1 MKEQD
6 NGRTEELSSAT
17 WQFIVSHR
25 EDDVRTLALQA
36 RKYPQVDMA
45 EAVTQIA
52 GWQIAVR
59 KIPSWAA
66 TEGILYSRHLSME
79 QCSSEITALYKASL
93 VGGESFT
100 DLTAGLGVDCS
111 FLARRFRRA
120 DYVERQ
126 ETLCRLAAHNFPLLG
141 LDHIQVHHAD
151 ALEYLREMEPVDCL
165 FLDPARRDSHGGK
178 TVAITEC
185 EPDVCALESLLVE
198 KGRKVMVKLSPMLDM
213 ASALRDLKY
222 IRELHV
228 IAVNN
233 ECKELTAV
241 LYQMNSVNESS
252 EKEVVISCEQAAHNS
267 LSEPFTYTLSE
278 EKNAVC
284 QLADRVET
292 YLYEPGAALL
302 KAGPYRLLSQRYGV
316 KKLHPN
322 SHLYTSSVQ
331 VDFPGRCF
339 QVTGI
344 SGFGKKEVKELL
356 SGLEKANLTVR
367 NFPASVA
374 DLRKK
379 LKLKEGGDVY
389 LFATTLQNGEKVL
402 IKCLKPALLS

>member
-126 ETLCRLAAHNFPLLG
+126 ETLCRLAAHNFLYWG
-141 LDHIQVHHAD
+141 LIIFRFTMQMLWSICGRWSLWTACFLIRPAGTV
-151 ALEYLREMEPVDCL
+151 ME
-165 FLDPARRDSHGGK
+165 
-178 TVAITEC
+178 
-185 EPDVCALESLLVE
+185 
-198 KGRKVMVKLSPMLDM
+198 VKLLP
-213 ASALRDLKY
+213 
-222 IRELHV
+222 
-228 IAVNN
+228 
-233 ECKELTAV
+233 
-241 LYQMNSVNESS
+241 
-252 EKEVVISCEQAAHNS
+252 
-267 LSEPFTYTLSE
+267 
-278 EKNAVC
+278 
-284 QLADRVET
+284 
-292 YLYEPGAALL
+292 
-302 KAGPYRLLSQRYGV
+302 
-316 KKLHPN
+316 
-322 SHLYTSSVQ
+322 
-331 VDFPGRCF
+331 
-339 QVTGI
+339 
-344 SGFGKKEVKELL
+344 
-356 SGLEKANLTVR
+356 
-367 NFPASVA
+367 
-374 DLRKK
+374 
-379 LKLKEGGDVY
+379 
-389 LFATTLQNGEKVL
+389 LQNVNRMSV
-402 IKCLKPALLS
+402 PWNPYW